1 MTTITDIFRTY
12 SDDYIEKFGKNIPE
26 LHKKAIHDIVNC
38 RTQSSGILIYE
49 CKECGKTHLVMRSCG
64 NRHCPCCQNHKTSQ
78 WLDRQLDRQLP
89 GHHFMITFTVPE
101 QLRNFIRSNQKLSYS
116 AMFDAS
122 SQTLK
127 DFAADDRFVGG
138 DLPGFFGVLHTWG
151 RQLQYHPHIH
161 YIVPGGAISKSEG
174 KWHPSRQDFFAPVM
188 AMSEVFRAKLRDA
201 FKNAGLFNA
210 VDPDI
215 WKTGFNVNCQ
225 AVGASEN
232 SIHYLAPYVFKVAIS
247 NSRII
252 KVDNDRVF
260 FKYKKSKSNRFR
272 TMSLD
277 VFEFMRRFLQHVL
290 PKGFMK
296 VRYYGFMS
304 HNSSIPLPEI
314 ASLIEM
320 AYGFFIERT
329 MPEKKECI
337 GPYCPDCEG
346 EMVLKACIIHYV
358 ESDSGFI

>member
-1 MTTITDIFRTY
+1 MPIKLSTTPCGGLAMTTITDIFRTY

-138 DLPGFFGVLHTWG
+138 DLPGFFGVLHTWDANFNII
-151 RQLQYHPHIH
+151 HI
-161 YIVPGGAISKSEG
+161 YTILC
-174 KWHPSRQDFFAPVM
+174 R
-188 AMSEVFRAKLRDA
+188 
-201 FKNAGLFNA
+201 AGLFQNPKA
-210 VDPDI
+210 NGTLLV
-215 WKTGFNVNCQ
+215 
-225 AVGASEN
+225 
-232 SIHYLAPYVFKVAIS
+232 
-247 NSRII
+247 
-252 KVDNDRVF
+252 
-260 FKYKKSKSNRFR
+260 R
-272 TMSLD
+272 T
-277 VFEFMRRFLQHVL
+277 FL
-290 PKGFMK
+290 P
-296 VRYYGFMS
+296 R
-304 HNSSIPLPEI
+304 
-314 ASLIEM
+314 
-320 AYGFFIERT
+320 
-329 MPEKKECI
+329 
-337 GPYCPDCEG
+337 
-346 EMVLKACIIHYV
+346 
-358 ESDSGFI
+358 